1 MVHKSYSKCL
11 IKKFKCVYSC
21 LVFTFS
27 KIFQRWDGLKNSP
40 RLVSDILTGVT
51 RCLSAN
57 SGVIS
62 FVVIQ
67 EKKDETSYC
76 SPKLDLENGRNF
88 LSHLW
93 AQDDICK
100 SHSERRPL
108 ILDTYQL
115 NTMPN
120 KQLEVFISPEKG
132 FCLERV
138 FQSFHDKIFF
148 PSLCISE
155 LLCISSAAKQLKE
168 DE

>member
-1 MVHKSYSKCL
+1 MYIKICIFMFGIYIQKNLLNSSEVGWAKKCPKTGL
-11 IKKFKCVYSC
+11 RYTHRSNQ
-21 LVFTFS
+21 VFAS
-27 KIFQRWDGLKNSP
+27 
-40 RLVSDILTGVT
+40 
-51 RCLSAN
+51 

-62 FVVIQ
+62 FVIIQ
-67 EKKDETSYC
+67 ENKNETNYC

-108 ILDTYQL
+108 IPDTYQL

-132 FCLERV
+132 SCFERV

-148 PSLCISE
+148 HSLCISE